1 MPLNSTMIAVGLPT
15 LADDLGVERSAAAVL
30 VTAYL
35 AAMLLCQPVGG
46 RLGDRHGNRQVLR
59 IALVGFVLTSVAA
72 GVAPTFGSLLVAR
85 CAQAVFGAALIPNA
99 QAILRAV
106 VAPRRHGRAFG
117 FVGTGIGAGAA
128 VGPVLGGVLADGAGW
143 RGIFF
148 VNVPLGL
155 LALVLLARAPRATV
169 EAAGGRG
176 RGMAFGLLSAGS
188 FRAACLSQS
197 ASTFS
202 LYTVLLVL
210 PLLLA
215 ERGWA
220 ATTVGLATASLTAGL
235 LVLGPVGG
243 SLGDRHGRR
252 RPIVAGLAVVVAG
265 CGILALG
272 ANAEDAT
279 ALVLGPLVM
288 GAGLGFAG
296 ASLQAAAMQAVPPA
310 VTGSAAGL
318 FSASRYVGSIA
329 GSLAISASGVTGSAT
344 AQGVLVAT
352 IVAAAVATVAGR
364 FAVPPADA
372 TTAA

>member
-1 MPLNSTMIAVGLPT
+1 MIAVGLPR

-35 AAMLLCQPVGG
+35 LAMLLCQPVGG
-46 RLGDRHGNRQVLR
+46 RLGDRHGNRRVLGL
-59 IALVGFVLTSVAA
+59 ALVGFVVTSVAA
-72 GVAPTFGSLLVAR
+72 GFAPSFGFLLGAR

-128 VGPVLGGVLADGAGW
+128 VGPVLGGLLADGAGW

-155 LALVLLARAPRATV
+155 LALALLARSPRAAV
-169 EAAGGRG
+169 VPVRGGPRG
-176 RGMAFGLLSAGS
+176 LAFGLLGAGS
-188 FRAACLSQS
+188 FRAACVSQS

-215 ERGWA
+215 ERGWP

-235 LVLGPVGG
+235 LVLGPFGG
-243 SLGDRHGRR
+243 TLGDRRGRR
-252 RPIVAGLAVVVAG
+252 IPIVAGLAVVVAG

-272 ANAEDAT
+272 ANADRPV
-279 ALVLGPLVM
+279 ALVVGPLVI

-296 ASLQAAAMQAVPPA
+296 ASLQAAAMQAVPLA
-310 VTGSAAGL
+310 TTGAAAGL

-329 GSLAISASGVTGSAT
+329 GSLAISASGVTGSHSAR
-344 AQGVLVAT
+344 GVLVAT
-352 IVAAAVATVAGR
+352 VVAAVVATVAGR
-364 FAVPPADA
+364 FAVPAADA
-372 TTAA
+372 APVG

>member
-1 MPLNSTMIAVGLPT
+1 MIAVGLPR

-46 RLGDRHGNRQVLR
+46 RLGDRHGNRRVLR
-59 IALVGFVLTSVAA
+59 VAVMGFVVASVAA
-72 GVAPTFGSLLVAR
+72 GVAPDFTSLLVGR
-85 CAQAVFGAALIPNA
+85 CVQAVFGAALIPNA

-106 VAPRRHGRAFG
+106 VAPSRHGRAFG

-155 LALVLLARAPRATV
+155 LALVLLARAPRIATAPV
-169 EAAGGRG
+169 EGRSTG
-176 RGMAFGLLSAGS
+176 LSFGLLGAGS
-188 FRAACLSQS
+188 FRAACVSQS

-243 SLGDRHGRR
+243 TLGDRHGRR
-252 RPIVAGLAVVVAG
+252 FPIVAGLAVVVAG
-265 CGILALG
+265 CGILAVG
-272 ANAEDAT
+272 ANSEGAT
-279 ALVLGPLVM
+279 PLVLGPLVM

-352 IVAAAVATVAGR
+352 ILAAAVATVAGR

-372 TTAA
+372 TPVA